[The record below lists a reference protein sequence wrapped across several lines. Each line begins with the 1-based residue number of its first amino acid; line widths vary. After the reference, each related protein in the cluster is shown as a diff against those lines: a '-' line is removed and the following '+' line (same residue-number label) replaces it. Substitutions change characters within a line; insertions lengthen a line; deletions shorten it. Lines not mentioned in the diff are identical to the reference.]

1 MILPYE
7 TIFSRS
13 LSRIDDPKE
22 LALDSNDFVE
32 IYTERL
38 HNVLGDARIRRLF
51 SSITLD
57 DEVQEVSFELEN
69 SIDESSDIEYV
80 CRLFVLGI
88 TIEWLSPRVDSL
100 NYTLMM
106 SGGKEEKMLN
116 NPYKLLQ
123 ARLDNVKK
131 ELSKTI
137 RDHGYLYNSYIN
149 KGV

>member
-7 TIFSRS
+7 TIFSRA
-13 LSRIDDPKE
+13 LGRIDDPKE
-22 LALDSNDFVE
+22 LALDSNDFIE

-38 HNVLGDARIRRLF
+38 HNVLGDIRVRRLF

-57 DEVQEVSFELEN
+57 DEVQEVSFELKN

-80 CRLFVLGI
+80 CKLFVLGI

-106 SGGKEEKMLN
+106 FGGKEENMLN

>member
-7 TIFSRS
+7 TIFSRA
-13 LSRIDDPKE
+13 LGRIDDPKE
-22 LALDSNDFVE
+22 LALDSNDFIE

-38 HNVLGDARIRRLF
+38 HNVLGDIRVRRLF

-57 DEVQEVSFELEN
+57 DEVQEVSFELKN

-80 CRLFVLGI
+80 CKLFVLGI

-106 SGGKEEKMLN
+106 FGGKEERMLN